1 MAEGFA
7 VFVEGLKDIP
17 SAQDMHEA
25 RRRAA
30 RIATN
35 DTATWART
43 RSQREIEREIHKLQM
58 EEKKVLAEIK
68 KLASQGQK
76 VRLHTRAPAHANGA
90 TNRWL
95 SAACGAQGPAKM
107 MAKNGVRLRKQ
118 QEKLYKGRAQLS
130 GVSQMT
136 KSAAAQQ
143 TMMKGA
149 AQTQL

>member
-1 MAEGFA
+1 MPAEQMRQ
-7 VFVEGLKDIP
+7 VERGMK
-17 SAQDMHEA
+17 
-25 RRRAA
+25 
-30 RIATN
+30 
-35 DTATWART
+35 

-76 VRLHTRAPAHANGA
+76 VRLHTGAGSRQRRA

-107 MAKNGVRLRKQ
+107 MAKNVVRLRKQ